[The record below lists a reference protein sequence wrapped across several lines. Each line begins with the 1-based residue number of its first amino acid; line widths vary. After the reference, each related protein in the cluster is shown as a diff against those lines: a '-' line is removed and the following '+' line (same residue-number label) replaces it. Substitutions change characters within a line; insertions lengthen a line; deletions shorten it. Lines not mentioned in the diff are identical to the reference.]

1 MDEIEHELIGAYAVD
16 ALEQNERLAFERHL
30 ETCRACQLELA
41 GLRDALA
48 GLSDDYAAEP
58 PPALRAAVLDA
69 VAGLPDLDDRG
80 AATADD
86 PVGVDAPSV
95 EAGAEPPP
103 RRALAPEVGSGASED
118 DSVASVTPLRARRAH
133 APGRTRW
140 QVLVAAAMV
149 VVAVIG
155 IAVWQPWAQRA
166 ITADDVL
173 AAPDAIR
180 ATETMANDASVT
192 LVVSRELGRAVLV
205 THNLPDAP
213 SGRVRQAW
221 LEQPSGMVSA
231 GLMPTGGDHT
241 MVLEGDARTARGA
254 GITVEPAG
262 GSTEPTLADAMVT
275 LEL

>member
-95 EAGAEPPP
+95 EAGAN
-103 RRALAPEVGSGASED
+103 RRPAAPSRRRSG
-118 DSVASVTPLRARRAH
+118 
-133 APGRTRW
+133 PGRPRTTRW
-140 QVLVAAAMV
+140 
-149 VVAVIG
+149 
-155 IAVWQPWAQRA
+155 R
-166 ITADDVL
+166 
-173 AAPDAIR
+173 R
-180 ATETMANDASVT
+180 
-192 LVVSRELGRAVLV
+192 
-205 THNLPDAP
+205 
-213 SGRVRQAW
+213 
-221 LEQPSGMVSA
+221 
-231 GLMPTGGDHT
+231 
-241 MVLEGDARTARGA
+241 
-254 GITVEPAG
+254 
-262 GSTEPTLADAMVT
+262 
-275 LEL
+275 